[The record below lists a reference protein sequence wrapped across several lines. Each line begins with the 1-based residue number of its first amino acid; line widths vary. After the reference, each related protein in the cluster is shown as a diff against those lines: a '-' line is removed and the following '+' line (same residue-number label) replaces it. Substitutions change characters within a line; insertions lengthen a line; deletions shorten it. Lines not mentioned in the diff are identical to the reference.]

1 MIKDLVVYLSP
12 KTTSDPAAGYAISL
26 AEAFGAHVAGIAFAY
41 EPVVVG
47 SIFDGFP
54 AALMD
59 AQRQENGKA
68 AKDAIARFE
77 QAARL
82 AGVPFETRL
91 HSASVSDAVDMFGQL
106 TRPLDLTVVTQAEP
120 DTLAPQELIV
130 EAALFNSGRPVVVVP
145 YIHKDGLRLER
156 TMVAWDG
163 SRTAAR
169 AVGDA
174 MPLLHRAKNVDVVT
188 VTGEKSMADRI
199 PGADLGRHLARHDLN
214 VEVNDVPLGSL
225 DVANAL
231 LSYAADNAI
240 DFIVMGAYGHSRL
253 REFVLGGATRS
264 MLDAM
269 TVPTLMSH

>member
-12 KTTSDPAAGYAISL
+12 KTTGDSAAGYAISL
-26 AEAFGAHVAGIAFAY
+26 AEAFGAHVTGISFAY

-54 AALMD
+54 AALID
-59 AQRQENGKA
+59 AQRQENEKA
-68 AKDAIARFE
+68 GKDAIARFE

-82 AGVPFETRL
+82 AGVSAETWLR
-91 HSASVSDAVDMFGQL
+91 SAGVSDAVDLFGQMA
-106 TRPLDLTVVTQAEP
+106 RPFDLTVVTQAEP
-120 DTLAPQELIV
+120 DALAPQELIV

-145 YIHKDGLRLER
+145 YIHKDGPKLER
-156 TMVAWDG
+156 AMVAWDG

-169 AVGDA
+169 AVGEA

-188 VTGEKSMADRI
+188 VTGEKDMADEI
-199 PGADLGRHLARHDLN
+199 PGADLARHLARHDLN
-214 VEVNDVPLGSL
+214 VEVNDVPTGSL
-225 DVANAL
+225 DVASAL

-253 REFVLGGATRS
+253 REFVLGGATRG
-264 MLDAM
+264 MLEAM